1 MASSSSSTYSSLKFA
16 PLTFSVS
23 RVCYRLHRHRWM
35 APLKYLYFFFLTASA
50 IGIER
55 SFIKVIIEEKLRL
68 SFGCLDDCRMNLR
81 GIQVEIHRPY
91 YLLLPDGVHRHRA
104 GTLLWLPSSLSFP
117 RRTLCSTT
125 IHLNIQTKNLYHAT
139 GESFM
144 YRTLFFFFFLL
155 SLPFSAKVWAFHL

>member
-1 MASSSSSTYSSLKFA
+1 MLTRQKENFEFGQYPPITSTYFLN
-16 PLTFSVS
+16 S
-23 RVCYRLHRHRWM
+23 RPAAV
-35 APLKYLYFFFLTASA
+35 

-81 GIQVEIHRPY
+81 GIQVERYTALITFCFLIAYIDTPSWHVTIATAVSLFPSTYSVQY
-91 YLLLPDGVHRHRA
+91 Y
-104 GTLLWLPSSLSFP
+104 
-117 RRTLCSTT
+117 T

-144 YRTLFFFFFLL
+144 
-155 SLPFSAKVWAFHL
+155 